1 MSDTSDQPV
10 LTSRDGSVAHIRL
23 NRPHVLNALDQAMA
37 EAFLAA
43 VQAIGA
49 DASVRCV
56 VLSGAGRSFMAGG
69 DVAAM
74 HRAGTD
80 APAFAARLIAP
91 LHQALRLLA
100 ECPAPVLASA
110 QGPVAGAGMSL
121 LLAADLAVAADD
133 LHLALAYPRIGA
145 SPDGSSTFTLPRIV
159 GLRRAME
166 IALLSD
172 TIPADD
178 ALRLGLVNRVVPLA
192 DLSAAT
198 ETLARRLAEGPT
210 RALAATRKLLRES
223 FDRDLAAQLDAEAKA
238 FIATAATDDFR
249 AGTAAFAG
257 KRRARFTGA

>member
-1 MSDTSDQPV
+1 MSDTSGLPV
-10 LTSRDGSVAHIRL
+10 LTRRDGVVAHIRL

-37 EAFLAA
+37 EALLAA
-43 VQAIGA
+43 VQAIVA
-49 DASVRCV
+49 DASVRAV

-74 HRAGTD
+74 HQAGAD
-80 APAFAARLIAP
+80 APAFAARLIRP

-100 ECPAPVLASA
+100 ACPAPVLASA
-110 QGPVAGAGMSL
+110 QGPVAGAGVSL
-121 LLAADLAVAADD
+121 LLAADLAIAADD

-172 TIPADD
+172 TIAAEE

-192 DLSAAT
+192 DLAAAT
-198 ETLARRLAEGPT
+198 EALARRLADGPT
-210 RALAATRKLLRES
+210 RAFAATRRLLRES
-223 FDRDLAAQLDAEAKA
+223 FDRDLAAQLDAEAQN
-238 FIATAATDDFR
+238 FIATAATEDFR
-249 AGTAAFAG
+249 EGTAAFAQ
-257 KRRARFTGA
+257 KRRARFTGT

>member
-1 MSDTSDQPV
+1 MSKTSDQPV

-37 EAFLAA
+37 EALLAA
-43 VQAIGA
+43 VQVIAA
-49 DASVRCV
+49 DAAVRCV

-74 HRAGTD
+74 HQAGHD

-91 LHQALRLLA
+91 LHRALELLA
-100 ECPAPVLASA
+100 ACHAPVLASV
-110 QGPVAGAGMSL
+110 QGPVAGAGVSL
-121 LLAADLAVAADD
+121 LLAADLAIAADD
-133 LHLALAYPRIGA
+133 LHLTLAYPRIGA

-172 TIPADD
+172 PIPAQE
-178 ALRLGLVNRVVPLA
+178 ALRLELVNRVVPLA
-192 DLSAAT
+192 ELPAAT
-198 ETLARRLAEGPT
+198 EVLARRLADGPT
-210 RALAATRKLLRES
+210 RAFAATRKLLRGS
-223 FDRDLAAQLDAEAKA
+223 FDRTLAEQLDAEAEA
-238 FIATAATDDFR
+238 FLATAATADFR
-249 AGTAAFAG
+249 EGTAAFAQ